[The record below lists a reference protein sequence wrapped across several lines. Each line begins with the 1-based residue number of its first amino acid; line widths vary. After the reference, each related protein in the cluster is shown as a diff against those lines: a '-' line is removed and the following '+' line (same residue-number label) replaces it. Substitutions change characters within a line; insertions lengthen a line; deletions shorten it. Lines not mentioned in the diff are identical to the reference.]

1 MKKIITSFLLL
12 AVHCIYA
19 QSLPSNENYI
29 YTKTYLSADGSKKT
43 ETVQYFDGLGRAKEV
58 VQVKAT
64 VSGKDLVVPVVY
76 DQFGRQSKS
85 LLPIPVATSNYGVH
99 NTTETDVNGYYCV
112 ANAFSEQKIE
122 TSPLAR
128 VLEVANPGTEWAM
141 SSGHTAKMQYL
152 TNQPSDQVKRYNTSV
167 SWANA
172 TLTTNISDV
181 SFYSPN
187 QLVKNVV
194 TDEDGKVTVEF
205 KNSEG
210 QTVLLRKESSSE
222 KLDTYYVYNVYN
234 QLAFVISPK
243 ADQQITQNGNS
254 VTSQILNELCYQY
267 VYDNRFRQVE
277 KKLPGKGWEY
287 MVYDQQNRLV
297 ATQDANMKNNS
308 EQPNRWLFTRY
319 DKFGRVAYTGKFA
332 GGTRLEEQ
340 ANANAKGLNN
350 ENRNT
355 SSFTLNGQQIF
366 YTNTAYPSA
375 AFIPY
380 TVNYYD
386 TYPVS
391 GLGLDFYPPTTDV
404 LEFRMINGAQS
415 FSSNGVNSTRSLKSM
430 PTSSYVKN
438 LDDDSWSASHI
449 WYDALLRPVGSR
461 SINHLG
467 GYTNTEKQLDF
478 SGAVLKA
485 NTYHKKTS
493 ADPSE
498 VVIKERF
505 VYDDQY
511 RMKQHYHQ
519 VNGNAEELLSD
530 YTYNDLGQVTHKK
543 VGNNLQSID
552 YAYNIRGMI
561 TKVNNP
567 DNLGTD
573 LFGYELKFASTSNA
587 SVAQANYNGNI
598 TEMIWKDAAEGVL
611 KKYSYQYDA
620 YNRLTAALY
629 QEPNSTVPQNN
640 FFNETTNYDANGNI
654 MGLKRNQ
661 KGYNGLAEEID
672 DLVYNYQNTNRLLS
686 VVDNKNN
693 YYGYP
698 DTSGNTITY
707 DFNGNMTNHVDK
719 GILEIKYNDFNL
731 PNYIKF
737 NNFVSRANGDVYKNI
752 KYSYRADGVKIKK
765 VHHYFFGRGKADA
778 FTTTEYIDGFQYK
791 NESGL
796 IGISNGLQFF
806 ATSEGYFDFENNRY
820 IYHYNDHLGNV
831 RVSFAKENNTAVIV
845 QQNDYYAFGLKHDI
859 PGHAFSD
866 YKYQYNG
873 KEHQDE
879 IGMYDYGA
887 RFYMPD
893 LGRWGVVDP
902 LAEVTPHVSPYH
914 YANNNPLMFND
925 PTGML
930 SQAFMDEVW
939 SSPSGTIW
947 TNSGNGYFYNNWGGM
962 MSNSGNAQNYQ
973 SYSLIAS
980 DSGSGGGGGGAVA
993 GEIRLPELSLK
1004 GNSWTLGAGVFSH
1017 HNNFME
1023 RWNSNQAFQE
1033 QQREWY
1039 RNCGHCHDGPVKMI
1053 GSGGDLLGIFDIG
1066 GQILSTWEPENRYLA
1081 MGAGILGAIALK
1093 KPGLAAKTEGN
1104 LWKVGAYNE
1113 IKGLQ
1118 IGLHA
1123 HHAGQGAVMRK
1134 LVEGYNYNSAPAILV
1149 PEVGHVIKGPFGR
1162 VSTNTVGFTNARQV
1176 LARDI
1181 FELRR
1186 VYGSQGIPNSA
1197 LQELI
1202 HMNKTMYP
1210 GAFIK

>member
-1 MKKIITSFLLL
+1 MKKIIIPFLLL

-64 VSGKDLVVPVVY
+64 PSGKDLVVPVVY
-76 DQFGRQSKS
+76 DQFGRQSKT
-85 LLPIPVATSNYGVH
+85 LLPIPVATSNYAVH
-99 NTTETDVNGYYCV
+99 NTTETDVNSYYGV

-122 TSPLAR
+122 ASPLAR
-128 VLEVANPGTEWAM
+128 VLEAANPGAEWAM

-152 TNQPSDQVKRYNTSV
+152 TNQPSDQVKRYNTTV

-172 TLTTNISDV
+172 TLTTNITDV

-187 QLVKNVV
+187 QLIKNVV

-254 VTSQILNELCYQY
+254 VTSQILNELCYQL
-267 VYDNRFRQVE
+267 YDNRFRQVE

-297 ATQDANMKNNS
+297 ATQDANMKNNP
-308 EQPNRWLFTRY
+308 EHPNRWLFTRY
-319 DKFGRVAYTGKFA
+319 DKFGRVVYTGKFA

-340 ANANAKGLNN
+340 VNANAKGLNN
-350 ENRNT
+350 ESRNT

-366 YTNTAYPSA
+366 YTNVAYPSA

-391 GLGLDFYPPTTDV
+391 GLGLDFYPQTTDV

-415 FSSNGVNSTRSLKSM
+415 FSINGVNSTRSLKSM

-467 GYTNTEKQLDF
+467 GYTNTEKQLDY

-530 YTYNDLGQVTHKK
+530 YTYNDLGQVTTKN

-552 YAYNIRGMI
+552 YTYNIRGMI
-561 TKVNNP
+561 TKVNDP
-567 DNLGTD
+567 ANLGSK

-598 TEMIWKDAAEGVL
+598 TEMIWKDAAEDVL

-629 QEPNSTVPQNN
+629 QEPNATVPENN
-640 FFNETTNYDANGNI
+640 FFNETMNYDANGNI

-672 DLVYNYQNTNRLLS
+672 DLVYNYQNTNRLVS

-719 GILEIKYNDFNL
+719 GILEIKYNDLDL

-737 NNFVSRANGDVYKNI
+737 NNFVTRATGDIYRNLS
-752 KYSYRADGVKIKK
+752 YSYRADGVKIKK
-765 VHHYFFGRGKADA
+765 THHFFSGRNRADA
-778 FTTTEYIDGFQYK
+778 FATTEYIDGFQYGDDQFVI
-791 NESGL
+791 SGPL
-796 IGISNGLQFF
+796 VLKFF
-806 ATSEGYFDFENNRY
+806 GTSEGYYDYVNNRY
-820 IYHYNDHLGNV
+820 IYHYSDHLGNV
-831 RVSFAKENNTAVIV
+831 RVSFAKENNTATIV
-845 QQNDYYAFGLKHDI
+845 EKSDYYAFGLRHGGNSIDNT
-859 PGHAFSD
+859 GVN
-866 YKYQYNG
+866 YRYQYNG

-879 IGMYDYGA
+879 IGMYDYGV

-893 LGRWGVVDP
+893 LGRWGVTDP
-902 LAEVTPHVSPYH
+902 LAEAYSSFSPYA
-914 YANNNPLMFND
+914 YVANNPINYYD
-925 PTGML
+925 PDGMRIEETSTGWTFTGSDINL
-930 SQAFMDEVW
+930 LHSYLT
-939 SSPSGTIW
+939 SGTSMGSNYSNLMSQL
-947 TNSGNGYFYNNWGGM
+947 NSFDF
-962 MSNSGNAQNYQ
+962 SG
-973 SYSLIAS
+973 
-980 DSGSGGGGGGAVA
+980 GSGGGGGISSFWNSFNGGNTFGGVSLGNNGTLSWWTNGAA
-993 GEIRLPELSLK
+993 AY
-1004 GNSWTLGAGVFSH
+1004 GNSIQGLDGHMLKLTHQAPDQSNDDNWAKAALTFMATDVAIPDPSDAAWPKWVGYGIVGAAAGTYLYLK
-1017 HNNFME
+1017 ME
-1023 RWNSNQAFQE
+1023 KEIDRIE
-1033 QQREWY
+1033 R
-1039 RNCGHCHDGPVKMI
+1039 RNLKPQGFLYQLEATRPGFYPNVR
-1053 GSGGDLLGIFDIG
+1053 GGTTFLNTGDVWKYGE
-1066 GQILSTWEPENRYLA
+1066 TTTNNRYSDNKLRA
-1081 MGAGILGAIALK
+1081 QGLVMNPIFYGNQTTIKIQEKIMIYGYFVVNGSLP
-1093 KPGLAAKTEGN
+1093 PGNK
-1104 LWKVGAYNE
+1104 
-1113 IKGLQ
+1113 
-1118 IGLHA
+1118 
-1123 HHAGQGAVMRK
+1123 
-1134 LVEGYNYNSAPAILV
+1134 
-1149 PEVGHVIKGPFGR
+1149 
-1162 VSTNTVGFTNARQV
+1162 
-1176 LARDI
+1176 I
-1181 FELRR
+1181 FR
-1186 VYGSQGIPNSA
+1186 
-1197 LQELI
+1197 
-1202 HMNKTMYP
+1202 
-1210 GAFIK
+1210 